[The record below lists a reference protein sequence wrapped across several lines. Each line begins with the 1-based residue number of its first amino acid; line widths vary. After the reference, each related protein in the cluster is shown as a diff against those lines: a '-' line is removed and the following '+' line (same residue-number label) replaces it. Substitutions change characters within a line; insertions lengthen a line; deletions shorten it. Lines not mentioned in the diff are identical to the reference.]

1 MKNLKLAAVCLSC
14 LTMTG
19 CSALNFS
26 VEGLI
31 NAPKLTSEQS
41 EIHQAL
47 IESVGSNITLKY
59 PKNGE
64 YRSAYVIA
72 NIDDE
77 PTDEAMVFYEY
88 TSNGSEEDGLRVN
101 ILDKDEKGK
110 WYSVKELAGAGTDID
125 QVIISPMGY
134 LIVFHVE
141 HRSLCRHRTCIII
154 GASLNGDKLYITI
167 IVYIQRLQHRI
178 SIKRHTLEIS
188 VGIAVYLHSLFII
201 SKILISHKNVRLVIA
216 VLSCT

>member
-101 ILDKDEKGK
+101 ILDKDEDGK

-125 QVIISPMGY
+125 QVIISPMEA
-134 LIVFHVE
+134 IT
-141 HRSLCRHRTCIII
+141 RRTF
-154 GASLNGDKLYITI
+154 LWD
-167 IVYIQRLQHRI
+167 
-178 SIKRHTLEIS
+178 IKILLMMKRPWRYTAIPTEIS
-188 VGIAVYLHSLFII
+188 SVWRL
-201 SKILISHKNVRLVIA
+201 ILIRCWSLWI
-216 VLSCT
+216 

>member
-1 MKNLKLAAVCLSC
+1 
-14 LTMTG
+14 MTG

-72 NIDDE
+72 NIDVSLRTRLWSSMSTLQ
-77 PTDEAMVFYEY
+77 TD
-88 TSNGSEEDGLRVN
+88 LR
-101 ILDKDEKGK
+101 
-110 WYSVKELAGAGTDID
+110 
-125 QVIISPMGY
+125 
-134 LIVFHVE
+134 
-141 HRSLCRHRTCIII
+141 RT
-154 GASLNGDKLYITI
+154 A
-167 IVYIQRLQHRI
+167 
-178 SIKRHTLEIS
+178 
-188 VGIAVYLHSLFII
+188 
-201 SKILISHKNVRLVIA
+201 
-216 VLSCT
+216 

>member
-88 TSNGSEEDGLRVN
+88 TSNGSDLRSSTRTRTASG
-101 ILDKDEKGK
+101 IL
-110 WYSVKELAGAGTDID
+110 
-125 QVIISPMGY
+125 
-134 LIVFHVE
+134 
-141 HRSLCRHRTCIII
+141 
-154 GASLNGDKLYITI
+154 
-167 IVYIQRLQHRI
+167 
-178 SIKRHTLEIS
+178 
-188 VGIAVYLHSLFII
+188 
-201 SKILISHKNVRLVIA
+201 
-216 VLSCT
+216 

>member
-1 MKNLKLAAVCLSC
+1 
-14 LTMTG
+14 MTG

-77 PTDEAMVFYEY
+77 PTDEPASGPPRRSFCA
-88 TSNGSEEDGLRVN
+88 NAA
-101 ILDKDEKGK
+101 
-110 WYSVKELAGAGTDID
+110 AGN
-125 QVIISPMGY
+125 S
-134 LIVFHVE
+134 
-141 HRSLCRHRTCIII
+141 
-154 GASLNGDKLYITI
+154 
-167 IVYIQRLQHRI
+167 
-178 SIKRHTLEIS
+178 
-188 VGIAVYLHSLFII
+188 
-201 SKILISHKNVRLVIA
+201 
-216 VLSCT
+216 

>member
-59 PKNGE
+59 PKTVNTA
-64 YRSAYVIA
+64 RLMLSQISTMSLRTRLWSSMSTLQ
-72 NIDDE
+72 
-77 PTDEAMVFYEY
+77 TD
-88 TSNGSEEDGLRVN
+88 LR
-101 ILDKDEKGK
+101 
-110 WYSVKELAGAGTDID
+110 
-125 QVIISPMGY
+125 
-134 LIVFHVE
+134 
-141 HRSLCRHRTCIII
+141 RT
-154 GASLNGDKLYITI
+154 A
-167 IVYIQRLQHRI
+167 
-178 SIKRHTLEIS
+178 
-188 VGIAVYLHSLFII
+188 
-201 SKILISHKNVRLVIA
+201 
-216 VLSCT
+216 